1 MNASGVKAPWHL
13 WLVGVLGAL
22 WNGFGCY
29 IYTMAMIRDPET
41 MASAPPEMVAAFEAA
56 PAWSNGAWAL
66 GVWGGLA
73 GSLLLL
79 ARSRFALHCFAISL
93 LGLIGTTTYE
103 LSWDVPAD
111 EVQRLAIWAAA
122 LVLLGYSWTMRKR
135 GLLR

>member
-1 MNASGVKAPWHL
+1 MAPWHL

-29 IYTMAMIRDPET
+29 IYTMAMTRDPEI
-41 MASAPPEMVAAFEAA
+41 MASAPPEMVAAFEEA

-79 ARSRFALHCFAISL
+79 ARSRFALHSFAISL

-103 LSWDVPAD
+103 MNWDVPVD

-122 LVLLGYSWTMRKR
+122 LVLLGYSWIMRKR

>member
-1 MNASGVKAPWHL
+1 MAPWHL
-13 WLVGVLGAL
+13 WLVGVLGTL

-29 IYTMAMIRDPET
+29 IYTMAMTRDPET
-41 MASAPPEMVAAFEAA
+41 MASAPPEMVAAFEEA

-79 ARSRFALHCFAISL
+79 ARSRFALHSFAISL
-93 LGLIGTTTYE
+93 LGPIGTTTYE
-103 LSWDVPAD
+103 MNWDVPVD

-122 LVLLGYSWTMRKR
+122 LVLLGYSWIMRKR

>member
-1 MNASGVKAPWHL
+1 VMAPWHL

-29 IYTMAMIRDPET
+29 IYTMAMTRDPEI
-41 MASAPPEMVAAFEAA
+41 MASAPPEMVAAFEEA

-79 ARSRFALHCFAISL
+79 ARSRFALHSFAISL

-103 LSWDVPAD
+103 MNWDVPVD

-122 LVLLGYSWTMRKR
+122 LVLLGYSWIMRKR

>member
-1 MNASGVKAPWHL
+1 MMAPWHL

-29 IYTMAMIRDPET
+29 IYTMAMTRDPEI
-41 MASAPPEMVAAFEAA
+41 MASAPPEMVAAFEEA

-79 ARSRFALHCFAISL
+79 ARSRFALHSFAISL

-103 LSWDVPAD
+103 MNWDVPVD

-122 LVLLGYSWTMRKR
+122 LVLLGYSWIMRKR